1 MVKAGSSWLLA
12 PGKIPVYHEDT
23 QLSGKFSAPEENKWL
38 DLCMAQLQADSK
50 PQQWGGCCSSVIF
63 QRYAASGQLGS
74 GMFWREYQW
83 VFHPKA
89 TEPCASSI

>member
-1 MVKAGSSWLLA
+1 MEACAMVKAGSSWLLA

-50 PQQWGGCCSSVIF
+50 PQ
-63 QRYAASGQLGS
+63 
-74 GMFWREYQW
+74 
-83 VFHPKA
+83 
-89 TEPCASSI
+89 